1 MSNFVLAGIMG
12 LCVAD
17 ALGGFQYNLWIGKFL
32 EKNLVVSMREYGI
45 YNQPAG
51 IWSDDTSMTLCFV
64 DSLSRGLDYED
75 IMLNFMKWVEKVLLK

>member
-1 MSNFVLAGIMG
+1 
-12 LCVAD
+12 
-17 ALGGFQYNLWIGKFL
+17 
-32 EKNLVVSMREYGI
+32 MREYGI

-75 IMLNFMKWVEKVLLK
+75 IMLNFMKWVEKSFC